1 MTKGRDYYVY
11 MFIDEQ
17 MAFASVFK
25 NLLVVLL
32 LYIFV
37 AASVFAF
44 RREIKS
50 TIVEDSDDAGR
61 SL

>member
-25 NLLVVLL
+25 KPVGRVAVV
-32 LYIFV
+32 YICGC
-37 AASVFAF
+37 F
-44 RREIKS
+44 RICLPQEIKS

>member
-1 MTKGRDYYVY
+1 

-32 LYIFV
+32 LYILWLLPYLPS
-37 AASVFAF
+37 AGRSNTA
-44 RREIKS
+44 
-50 TIVEDSDDAGR
+50 IVEDSDDAGR
-61 SL
+61 SHGKTLQKKQKS